1 MDANIMVYSGIIYLL
16 AWWFICNLIK
26 IIFSSCSRFLSL
38 CENLTKRR
46 KHPRVSD
53 LGSMS
58 ELTNQ
63 VAVITF
69 KILKAAI

>member
-1 MDANIMVYSGIIYLL
+1 MYISVCLL
-16 AWWFICNLIK
+16 NPNLIK
-26 IIFSSCSRFLSL
+26 IIFSSCSRFLI
-38 CENLTKRR
+38 CRFVRDLTKRR
-46 KHPRVSD
+46 RHPRVSD

-63 VAVITF
+63 IIVITF